1 MTPTFYRIGDTAHFG
16 TPPDGAAI
24 LDMDSAAPFQG
35 LALSRDAIAEVLR
48 LHRNRHTGG
57 RRADLT
63 GANLRGADLTDANLR
78 GADLTGADLTYADLT
93 RANLRGADLRGADLT
108 DAYLTRA
115 NLADA
120 DLTYA
125 DLTRANLADA
135 IGIASAE
142 EEAATLA
149 ACVEAIAREPDH
161 HRQDIWHGYG
171 YDPAA
176 ATEVGSCGTAHCLA
190 GWAQAL
196 LPLGDSR
203 RKLDAQTCGAAL
215 LPRAATAGWFSSDTH
230 PDLQAAINAAR
241 AKLAGGQ

>member
-1 MTPTFYRIGDTAHFG
+1 MTPTFYRLDTTAHFG
-16 TPPDGAAI
+16 APPDGAAI
-24 LDMDSAAPFQG
+24 LDMGGYAPFRG
-35 LALSRDAIAEVLR
+35 LALSREAIAEVLR
-48 LHRNRHTGG
+48 RHSLRHAGG
-57 RRADLT
+57 LRADLRSADLG
-63 GANLRGADLTDANLR
+63 GANLAGADLTDADLRSADLRSADLTDANLTD
-78 GADLTGADLTYADLT
+78 ADITGADLAS
-93 RANLRGADLRGADLT
+93 ANLRSADLRS
-108 DAYLTRA
+108 A
-115 NLADA
+115 NLAG
-120 DLTYA
+120 
-125 DLTRANLADA
+125 A
-135 IGIASAE
+135 IGLASAE